1 MNMDYEDIK
10 DKIVGWLKDKE
21 NFNDKDCFCL
31 FKDLMDDSWENV
43 RGEGESLEDEIDE
56 VVDPDG
62 LEAYGEEEVNEGI
75 DEEGIDPEEP
85 DEDDFDEDEDDL
97 PSFDEKPLIP
107 PKPPINTIKKTI
119 FAKKPRIKVNK

>member
-62 LEAYGEEEVNEGI
+62 LEAYGEEGAGEVVDDGLPIE
-75 DEEGIDPEEP
+75 D

-97 PSFDEKPLIP
+97 PGFDEKPLIP